1 MGYAENKIEGY
12 LVNRVEN
19 EGGICPKL
27 ISPSMAGW
35 PDRVVIL
42 YGCVVFVEVKRPQG
56 TLQPIQKV
64 VLSTLQDNGANVA
77 VVKTQ
82 SEVDDLIDNIY
93 GGKYG
98 YCAVMGRRHEDSQ
111 RTQHK
116 PQERD
121 FEPIF

>member
-27 ISPSMAGW
+27 ISPSMAGG

-64 VLSTLQDNGANVA
+64 ALSTLQDTGANVA
-77 VVKTQ
+77 AWITLPP
-82 SEVDDLIDNIY
+82 VDGVIDNIY
-93 GGKYG
+93 GGENG
-98 YCAVMGRRHEDSQ
+98 
-111 RTQHK
+111 
-116 PQERD
+116 
-121 FEPIF
+121 

>member
-12 LVNRVEN
+12 LVNCVEN

-77 VVKTQ
+77 VVKAQ

-98 YCAVMGRRHEDSQ
+98 YCAVMGRRHEDSR

-116 PQERD
+116 PQEGD